1 MQSKIPLL
9 LLSQSRT
16 FYAWKDKRGQ
26 SSPFKGNVK
35 SDVRTSSSPC
45 FNSIGNLFEEE
56 ALRDLEPGEHVVR
69 LSYLPWFE
77 WVFAVKKK
85 YLHQWMKDVAIART
99 CLVRPSESDM
109 FLLSEQWQRR
119 LAASIQPKPYPLLYC
134 VYLALLAHL
143 LLC

>member
-1 MQSKIPLL
+1 
-9 LLSQSRT
+9 
-16 FYAWKDKRGQ
+16 
-26 SSPFKGNVK
+26 
-35 SDVRTSSSPC
+35 
-45 FNSIGNLFEEE
+45 
-56 ALRDLEPGEHVVR
+56 
-69 LSYLPWFE
+69 
-77 WVFAVKKK
+77 
-85 YLHQWMKDVAIART
+85 MKDVAIART